1 MRKRR
6 YARCCYFRASK
17 LKPRFHRRAFL
28 CVLCECE
35 REFNV
40 PFATRSLE
48 NRASRAAAFNTQLR
62 GSKIESDLM
71 IESNARA
78 RNGRENFAVHNTR
91 LFLEVDVSL
100 RRRIALHFT
109 VLRLLKLDISY
120 FSSHR

>member
-1 MRKRR
+1 
-6 YARCCYFRASK
+6 
-17 LKPRFHRRAFL
+17 
-28 CVLCECE
+28 
-35 REFNV
+35 
-40 PFATRSLE
+40 LE